1 MDKYEYLTG
10 EEILFHDQRR
20 VIEQAAFAYS
30 PLGQAF
36 ERKKKQKNWR
46 PRKKQ
51 VEALKAL
58 IEEEELES
66 IEGFFQKIWE
76 LMKLKM
82 KQMKL
87 KNRKIKLHEKI

>member
-36 ERKKKQKNWR
+36 ERKKKQK
-46 PRKKQ
+46 
-51 VEALKAL
+51 
-58 IEEEELES
+58 
-66 IEGFFQKIWE
+66 IEGQGKN
-76 LMKLKM
+76 KLK
-82 KQMKL
+82 L
-87 KNRKIKLHEKI
+87 

>member
-36 ERKKKQKNWR
+36 ERKKKTEK
-46 PRKKQ
+46 
-51 VEALKAL
+51 LKA
-58 IEEEELES
+58 
-66 IEGFFQKIWE
+66 K
-76 LMKLKM
+76 
-82 KQMKL
+82 
-87 KNRKIKLHEKI
+87 EKTS

>member
-36 ERKKKQKNWR
+36 ERKKKKQKNWR

-66 IEGFFQKIWE
+66 IEGIFP
-76 LMKLKM
+76 
-82 KQMKL
+82 
-87 KNRKIKLHEKI
+87 KNMRTDEIKNETNEIKK